1 MPIPLM
7 ATLKAASSAVQ
18 GALPAMQTLSPQKI
32 KEVAQEFESVF
43 LGNMLEEMFAGI
55 EEGPFDGGE
64 GSATWRS
71 LRTEEMAR
79 SISAAGGIGLADHVQ
94 RHLIALQESK
104 P

>member
-1 MPIPLM
+1 MPVPLM
-7 ATLKAASSAVQ
+7 ATLKAASTAVQ

-43 LGNMLEEMFAGI
+43 LGNMVEEMFAGI

-64 GSATWRS
+64 GAATWRS

-79 SISAAGGIGLADHVQ
+79 SIAAAGGIGLADHVQ

>member
-1 MPIPLM
+1 MPAPIA
-7 ATLKAASSAVQ
+7 ATLAAASSAMSA
-18 GALPAMQTLSPQKI
+18 ALPAMQSLSPQKI
-32 KEVAQEFESVF
+32 KETAQEFESVF
-43 LGNMLEEMFAGI
+43 LGNMLEEMFTGI

-79 SISAAGGIGLADHVQ
+79 SIAAAGGIGLAEHVQ